1 MNIKNVVP
9 ARDIVLVQLVKLDH
23 ALEELMTPNISTE
36 EEVAVRY
43 GKVISIGPEVD
54 TIQHCKDL
62 KVGEIALFTEFAG
75 HYVTSDDKNLYKIIR
90 GYDIIGKM
98 DKEYDVIDEETLSPT
113 GDRVLVEEI
122 DTNIDSSGLI
132 INESDPT
139 KADLLYGKIVSI
151 SKLANTLGLVK
162 DQVVAYP
169 PYVGTIVRH
178 YESDELKTLKVIVE
192 NDILFTI

>member
-1 MNIKNVVP
+1 MDIKNVVP
-9 ARDIVLVQLVKLDH
+9 ARDIVVIQLVKLDH
-23 ALEELMTPNISTE
+23 ALEELMTPNTSTE
-36 EEVAVRY
+36 EEIAVRY
-43 GKVISIGPEVD
+43 GRVLSIGPDVD
-54 TIQHCKDL
+54 SILHCKDL

-75 HYVTSDDKNLYKIIR
+75 HYITSDDKNLYKVIR

-98 DKEYDVIDEETLSPT
+98 DKEYDIINEKNLAPT

-122 DTNIDSSGLI
+122 DTTIDSSGLI

-139 KADLLYGKIVSI
+139 KADLLYGKVVSV
-151 SKLANTLGLVK
+151 SELANTLGLVK

-169 PYVGTIVRH
+169 PYVGTVVRH
-178 YESDELKTLKVIVE
+178 YESDKLKTLKVIVE